1 MAAIVGA
8 SGSGKTTVSRLL
20 FRFYDPL
27 RGKVKIGG
35 FDLRDYSQARSTH
48 QPSPPLLHMV

>member
-1 MAAIVGA
+1 MLFVAAIVGS
-8 SGSGKTTVSRLL
+8 SGSGKTTISRLL

-35 FDLRDYSQARSTH
+35 YDLRDYTQSRYAEMLSV
-48 QPSPPLLHMV
+48 LL